1 MGKLVVSLDGVVIKE
16 VQITKDK
23 TSLGRR
29 PYNDIVIDN
38 LAVSGEHAVLQMV
51 GADVFIEDLNSTNGT
66 YINGRAVKKQLLQ
79 HNDTVEIGK
88 YKIKYLLEE
97 APDFEKTMVIRPGAN
112 AAQAARPMPAV
123 APGMAAASGASVP
136 MAAAGAMGSPG
147 MSARAPM
154 PAHAPSMAP
163 AATHAAS
170 HAATGFG
177 ATGLGGLSPS
187 LVASIKV
194 LNGAAAGREVQLT
207 KVVTT
212 VGKPGVQV
220 ASITKRPGGYVFA
233 HVEGGARPSVN
244 GQPVAAEPVH
254 LKNGDVIELAG
265 TQMQFVQ
272 A

>member
-23 TSLGRR
+23 TTLGRR

-66 YINGRAVKKQLLQ
+66 YINGKAVKKQLLS

-88 YKIKYLLEE
+88 YKIKFIVEDGTDY
-97 APDFEKTMVIRPGAN
+97 EKTMIMKQGT
-112 AAQAARPMPAV
+112 ARPPAQ
-123 APGMAAASGASVP
+123 PGYQQS
-136 MAAAGAMGSPG
+136 
-147 MSARAPM
+147 
-154 PAHAPSMAP
+154 
-163 AATHAAS
+163 
-170 HAATGFG
+170 GFG
-177 ATGLGGLSPS
+177 ASGFGS
-187 LVASIKV
+187 LAASSTPASIKV
-194 LNGAAAGREVQLT
+194 LNGAAAGREVLLT

-220 ASITKRPGGYVFA
+220 ASITKRPGGYVLA
-233 HVEGGARPSVN
+233 HVEGTLQPTVN
-244 GQPVAAEPVH
+244 GNPVTGETVH

>member
-16 VQITKDK
+16 VQVTKDK

-38 LAVSGEHAVLQMV
+38 LAVSGEHAVLQLV
-51 GADVFIEDLNSTNGT
+51 GTDVFIEDLNSTNGT
-66 YINGRAVKKQLLQ
+66 YINGKAVKKQLLQ

-88 YKIKYLLEE
+88 YKIKYLVE
-97 APDFEKTMVIRPGAN
+97 DGQDYEKTMILRPGT
-112 AAQAARPMPAV
+112 PLP
-123 APGMAAASGASVP
+123 AAATAHHTGPGALGAPVTPS
-136 MAAAGAMGSPG
+136 ASAGFGHTLG
-147 MSARAPM
+147 GGLG
-154 PAHAPSMAP
+154 
-163 AATHAAS
+163 
-170 HAATGFG
+170 TGFG
-177 ATGLGGLSPS
+177 GLGPQSP
-187 LVASIKV
+187 ASIKV
-194 LNGAAAGREVQLT
+194 LNGAAAGREVALT

-233 HVEGGARPSVN
+233 HVEGAARPTVN
-244 GQPVAAEPVH
+244 GSPVVGEPVH
-254 LKNGDVIELAG
+254 LKSGDVIELAG

>member
-23 TSLGRR
+23 TTLGRR

-66 YINGRAVKKQLLQ
+66 YINGKAVKKQLLS

-88 YKIKYLLEE
+88 YKIKFIVDDGTDY
-97 APDFEKTMVIRPGAN
+97 EKTMIMKPGTRPAGHSGHG
-112 AAQAARPMPAV
+112 
-123 APGMAAASGASVP
+123 PGP
-136 MAAAGAMGSPG
+136 
-147 MSARAPM
+147 
-154 PAHAPSMAP
+154 
-163 AATHAAS
+163 
-170 HAATGFG
+170 GFG
-177 ATGLGGLSPS
+177 ASGFGSLGASTIP
-187 LVASIKV
+187 ASIRV
-194 LNGAAAGREVQLT
+194 LNGAAAGREVALT

-220 ASITKRPGGYVFA
+220 ASITKRPGGYVLA
-233 HVEGGARPSVN
+233 HVEGALQPTVN
-244 GQPVAAEPVH
+244 GNPVVGETVH